1 MLFMRNQVCMLMYNE
16 RLGDLYG
23 RLLWEN
29 YMHDYV
35 VIGMIVMSLFN
46 VVYECVNVVIC
57 GLVHL
62 VH

>member
-1 MLFMRNQVCMLMYNE
+1 MYVYLCNASCWVIIH
-16 RLGDLYG
+16 GW
-23 RLLWEN
+23 LLWEN

-46 VVYECVNVVIC
+46 VVYECVIVVNC
-57 GLVHL
+57 GLVHV